1 MLNVDVNNIIISM
14 LVEIKS
20 NYKYFIRYLYLDIIF
35 GFGYYIYIRYYIW
48 ILDKVV
54 TPLVLILSKMSG
66 YVMFRHLKLKM
77 EIKIRTINLSFRIN
91 GDKLSEKYK
100 TIWTKIES
108 LKNIELNVL
117 PVYDDR
123 YLKTKIRTYG
133 DIVYT
138 NLRSLNVLEDD
149 TECKSFTF
157 ASVDYLLVYDK
168 KIYLL
173 VYLDNCASKI
183 VEKQIIDYLDDNL
196 FATNED

>member
-1 MLNVDVNNIIISM
+1 M
-14 LVEIKS
+14 
-20 NYKYFIRYLYLDIIF
+20 
-35 GFGYYIYIRYYIW
+35 
-48 ILDKVV
+48 
-54 TPLVLILSKMSG
+54 
-66 YVMFRHLKLKM
+66 
-77 EIKIRTINLSFRIN
+77 
-91 GDKLSEKYK
+91 
-100 TIWTKIES
+100 IES

-157 ASVDYLLVYDK
+157 ASVDSLLVYDK

-196 FATNED
+196 FATNEY